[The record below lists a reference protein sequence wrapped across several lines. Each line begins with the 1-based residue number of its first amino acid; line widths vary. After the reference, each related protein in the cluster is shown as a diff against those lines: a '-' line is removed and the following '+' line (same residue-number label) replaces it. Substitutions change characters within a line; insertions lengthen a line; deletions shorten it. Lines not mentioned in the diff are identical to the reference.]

1 MLLNLYKQVTETADD
16 YQVDNVKNGI
26 MLSIGGSAITNYSC
40 TRYGNVSR
48 GSIIPLFIEQI
59 RSGKFITITDPN
71 MTRFLINLDKA
82 VDLVMFGFE
91 HAKPGNLFVQKSDAS
106 TIGVLGQAV

>member
-1 MLLNLYKQVTETADD
+1 
-16 YQVDNVKNGI
+16 